1 MENNTLYPQKK
12 NKTGYVRLRKNGRIL
27 RYHRFKRTSDEYN
40 WMRVQVMV
48 FLPWIE
54 EIVTEEEVRRHY
66 FDNFKTIEL
75 NRLKFEQLD
84 YDRFEQQA
92 EVLELEI
99 QERYNEMN
107 KSKAFR
113 EHQAH
118 QQLIRSL
125 SNVQI
130 SQEQEVFNRE
140 EVEDEFGY
148 VQF

>member
-1 MENNTLYPQKK
+1 
-12 NKTGYVRLRKNGRIL
+12 
-27 RYHRFKRTSDEYN
+27 
-40 WMRVQVMV
+40 MV

-66 FDNFKTIEL
+66 FDNFKTIEM